1 MNKIILAILL
11 LTITGTAFAQTNDNG
26 FIQKNTFESIDL
38 KLYRAVTSSK
48 DSTYTTT
55 FDYTPGKTASLRR
68 KGKVVTVTTPDG
80 IRYVI
85 TLSGP
90 TAILVAPDSSK
101 TIWIDRAP
109 KTTII
114 HPNGTQSV
122 FITTITK
129 DYRSTEVTNPDGSKF
144 TVKDNLKGTLIVNA
158 DGTHSYSFKTGP
170 NTTLIVNADGSQKT
184 ITTP

>member
-1 MNKIILAILL
+1 MKKIILALL
-11 LTITGTAFAQTNDNG
+11 LFAITGAASAQTTG
-26 FIQKNTFESIDL
+26 AEFIQKNTFDGIDL
-38 KLYRAVTSSK
+38 TLYRAVTSSK
-48 DSTYTTT
+48 DSTYTTS
-55 FDYTPGKTASLRR
+55 FDYTPGKTASLSR
-68 KGKVVTVTTPDG
+68 KGKVVTVITPDG
-80 IRYVI
+80 VHYVI

-101 TIWIDRAP
+101 TLWIDRAP

-129 DYRSTEVTNPDGSKF
+129 DYRSTEVTNPDGSTF